1 MILVTGGD
9 RSGKSVFAE
18 ELAKKTNGN
27 VLYIATAKAIDEEM
41 KKRITKHKQRR
52 PEHWHTL
59 ENYTNLAEQIK
70 YTQNQYDCILL
81 DCITLLLTNLIFE
94 YSNTD
99 DINNI
104 DFEKL
109 EYKLISEL
117 KEIAEVCST
126 AKSQVIIVTGEVGL
140 GIVPMDKLSR
150 YFRDIIGN
158 VNQILAEKA
167 DEVYIVISGISMK
180 IKG

>member
-1 MILVTGGD
+1 M
-9 RSGKSVFAE
+9 
-18 ELAKKTNGN
+18 
-27 VLYIATAKAIDEEM
+27 
-41 KKRITKHKQRR
+41 
-52 PEHWHTL
+52 
-59 ENYTNLAEQIK
+59 
-70 YTQNQYDCILL
+70 
-81 DCITLLLTNLIFE
+81 
-94 YSNTD
+94 
-99 DINNI
+99 
-104 DFEKL
+104 
-109 EYKLISEL
+109 ISEL

-126 AKSQVIIVTGEVGL
+126 SKSQVIIVTGEVGL